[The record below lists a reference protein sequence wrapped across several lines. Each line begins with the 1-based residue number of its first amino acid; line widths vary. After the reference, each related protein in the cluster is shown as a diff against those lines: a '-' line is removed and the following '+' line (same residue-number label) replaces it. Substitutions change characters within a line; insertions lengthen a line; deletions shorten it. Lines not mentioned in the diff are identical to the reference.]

1 MFLLCLAF
9 SLRAQEE
16 QICQPDTARIY
27 FDLSEHPYW
36 HFGEMYT
43 FSCTYDPDGLLKQLK
58 TEYEEGDEWFY
69 RKHQY
74 EYDSKHNLTRD
85 EFNGA
90 SSDDFSG
97 AQGLKI
103 YTYQYNLLSSYANYD
118 YDYHSGPPFWH
129 CIDSSAYLYD
139 ELGRLS
145 KRDIYNRDMQHT
157 TTIDYDYSSPS
168 QTVITTKRNNNGVWN
183 IISRTTNVISEDGFL
198 LSSMTE
204 SCDEGVF
211 SNSTLVSYTYI
222 ENGKLSDILTQNW
235 ANGEWTNVKLLSYVY
250 NENIHLVSLEIK
262 EWHDG
267 EFENKDRAVY
277 EPNEFGYPM
286 VVTFETWNGE
296 EWENGTLTSDDLFV
310 FDEDYLNRQNIEL
323 CGDIDIRRIEIH
335 YTNTLMPNYTVG
347 EQSATQDF
355 CILHP
360 NPTTG
365 KVTITGKDLKQ
376 AEVFNTLGQ
385 HVATAKGEGE
395 RMTVD
400 ISALP
405 AGVYFV
411 NVTDKDGRKCV
422 RKVVKE

>member
-1 MFLLCLAF
+1 MLLLCLAF

-16 QICQPDTARIY
+16 QVCQPDSARVY
-27 FDLSEHPYW
+27 YDLSEHPYW
-36 HFGEMYT
+36 HYGEMYT
-43 FSCTYDPDGLLKQLK
+43 FSCTYDPDGLLMQLK
-58 TEYEEGDEWFY
+58 TEWEDEENDMWFY

-85 EFNGA
+85 RFNGA
-90 SSDDFSG
+90 SWDYPPGSQ
-97 AQGLKI
+97 ALKI

-118 YDYHSGPPFWH
+118 YDFHSWPNPWH
-129 CIDSSAYLYD
+129 CNDSSAYLYD
-139 ELGRLS
+139 ESGRLS
-145 KRDIYNRDMQHT
+145 KRDIYNSDMQHT
-157 TTIDYDYSSPS
+157 TTIEYDYSIPG
-168 QTVITTKRNNNGVWN
+168 QTVITTRRNNNGVWN
-183 IISRTTNVISEDGFL
+183 IVNRTTNVISEDDFV
-198 LSSMTE
+198 LSSLTE

-222 ENGKLSDILTQNW
+222 GNGKLSVILTQNW

-250 NENIHLVSLEIK
+250 NENNHLISLEIK

-296 EWENGTLTSDDLFV
+296 GWEGGTWKSDLFV
-310 FDEDYLNRQNIEL
+310 FDEDHLNRQNNEL
-323 CGDIDIRRIEIH
+323 CEMDVRRIEIH
-335 YTNTLMPNYTVG
+335 YTNSPMPNYSVG
-347 EQSATQDF
+347 EQSTNQDF
-355 CILHP
+355 CTRHP
-360 NPTTG
+360 NPTNG
-365 KVTITGKDLKQ
+365 QVTITGKDLKT

-385 HVATAKGEGE
+385 HVAIAQGEGE

-411 NVTDKDGRKCV
+411 NITDKDGRKCV